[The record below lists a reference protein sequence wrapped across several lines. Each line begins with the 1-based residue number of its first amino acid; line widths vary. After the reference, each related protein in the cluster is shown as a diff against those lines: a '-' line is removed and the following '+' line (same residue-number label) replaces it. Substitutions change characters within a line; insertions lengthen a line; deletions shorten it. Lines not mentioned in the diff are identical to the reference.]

1 MADTTGLPSPKPL
14 TDEQRKLVKATVPV
28 LEQHGSAITR
38 LFYKQMLEENPE
50 LRNIFNHTKQQVR
63 MLSRACLIRRF
74 SNSLCD
80 TV

>member
-50 LRNIFNHTKQQVR
+50 LRNIFNHTKQQVCIV
-63 MLSRACLIRRF
+63 SRVLCLMREF
-74 SNSLCD
+74 SHSL
-80 TV
+80 